1 MLTDKYLEESGD
13 EVSNEFNS
21 LETLLL
27 VWMGLKLRDLLN
39 VNIEDIENDYPKWK
53 IKAITEFNKYSGTEF
68 SKTKKNALDMVKNTV
83 ISGASLTIQN
93 IYDRLK
99 KNNDKLKK
107 KTILTNGKKDL
118 DKGIKDTQN
127 ELKNLCNISS
137 KCANK
142 QFIKACDN
150 AYSKIITGQDAEKA
164 IESSIKKL
172 MQSGIEVIGYTK
184 NNTSMDAAVRR
195 AVTSGV
201 NQTSLK
207 IKITNCEKLGINI
220 VKTSS
225 HGGARPDHAKW
236 QGQFFYLNKP
246 VKGLKKFKSST
257 GYGKV
262 DGIGGSNCRHSFYE
276 VTDYEYKNNLV
287 NTEEFELNRNNEQYE
302 LEQEQRY
309 YERQIRK
316 WKKRKNV
323 LDECGI
329 DSTKESKKVRYWQ
342 ERRSQFIKSSN
353 SDFKKKY
360 GTDNILKKAYPREK
374 VIKKSSLDDEYNK
387 KSFKQSDPKFDSID
401 KKLLYSDEKEKNIL
415 DTFIEIDKKSLSD
428 KFEHLALID
437 KTTGKKLTKI
447 TTDKTA
453 KNVNPSN
460 EMLKIIANA
469 EPYSLSTIHN
479 HPSGSTFSVGDIITL
494 NNVPAFGEMIVINN
508 FGESYYLSIPEGA
521 KINLRTK
528 KNQDLFKEILL
539 NKRKII
545 KTNNP
550 EISNLDVN
558 HLALKEICKELGWY
572 YGRKRTNS

>member
-83 ISGASLTIQN
+83 ISGVSLTIQN

-137 KCANK
+137 RCANK

-207 IKITNCEKLGINI
+207 I
-220 VKTSS
+220 S
-225 HGGARPDHAKW
+225 
-236 QGQFFYLNKP
+236 
-246 VKGLKKFKSST
+246 
-257 GYGKV
+257 
-262 DGIGGSNCRHSFYE
+262 
-276 VTDYEYKNNLV
+276 
-287 NTEEFELNRNNEQYE
+287 
-302 LEQEQRY
+302 
-309 YERQIRK
+309 
-316 WKKRKNV
+316 
-323 LDECGI
+323 
-329 DSTKESKKVRYWQ
+329 
-342 ERRSQFIKSSN
+342 
-353 SDFKKKY
+353 
-360 GTDNILKKAYPREK
+360 
-374 VIKKSSLDDEYNK
+374 
-387 KSFKQSDPKFDSID
+387 
-401 KKLLYSDEKEKNIL
+401 
-415 DTFIEIDKKSLSD
+415 
-428 KFEHLALID
+428 
-437 KTTGKKLTKI
+437 
-447 TTDKTA
+447 
-453 KNVNPSN
+453 
-460 EMLKIIANA
+460 
-469 EPYSLSTIHN
+469 
-479 HPSGSTFSVGDIITL
+479 
-494 NNVPAFGEMIVINN
+494 
-508 FGESYYLSIPEGA
+508 
-521 KINLRTK
+521 
-528 KNQDLFKEILL
+528 
-539 NKRKII
+539 
-545 KTNNP
+545 
-550 EISNLDVN
+550 
-558 HLALKEICKELGWY
+558 
-572 YGRKRTNS
+572 